1 MIPDDL
7 DDGGSKE
14 PLNSNLNKD
23 SLIPLWHQ
31 NLSDPDLY
39 HCKRT
44 CPKCYY

>member
-14 PLNSNLNKD
+14 PLNSHLNKD

-31 NLSDPDLY
+31 NLRDPGLY
-39 HCKRT
+39 QPKGT
-44 CPKCYY
+44 YPKCC